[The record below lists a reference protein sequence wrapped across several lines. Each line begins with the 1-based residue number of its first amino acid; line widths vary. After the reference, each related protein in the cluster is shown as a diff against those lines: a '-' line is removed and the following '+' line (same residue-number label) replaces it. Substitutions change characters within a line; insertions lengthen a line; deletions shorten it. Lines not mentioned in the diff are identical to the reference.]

1 MEVKDS
7 NFKEVVN
14 SKKVVVVDFWA
25 PWCGPCKMMS
35 PTIDALS
42 EEYKDNDVLFV
53 KYNIDDECEYVEECG
68 IRSVPT
74 FVFFKDGVKT
84 DKRLSGTQKPE
95 DIKNIVDELL
105 S

>member
-7 NFKEVVN
+7 NFETTVK
-14 SKKVVVVDFWA
+14 SKKIVVVDFWA

-35 PTIDALS
+35 PVIDTLS
-42 EEYKDNDVLFV
+42 DEYKERDVLFV
-53 KYNIDDECEYVEECG
+53 KYNIDEDTDYVSECG
-68 IRSVPT
+68 VRSVPT
-74 FVFFKDGVKT
+74 FVFYKDGVKT

-95 DIKNIVDELL
+95 DIKSIIDELL